1 MNHSTAMSKTLLDP
15 VTSSSFSPLHAP
27 FSRARNTELQM
38 FDWMNL
44 PGNESKLKRFGNAMN
59 GMSDTIPAEAVLKG
73 MSTTFAN

>member
-1 MNHSTAMSKTLLDP
+1 MRHSTAMSETLLDP

-44 PGNESKLKRFGNAMN
+44 PGNEGKLKRFGIAMN
-59 GMSDTIPAEAVLKG
+59 GMSGTIPADAVLKG
-73 MSTTFAN
+73 TCSAFD